1 MALDLGAADTTA
13 DDPSDAADLRT
24 TAGAGSRLTSRAVR
38 HLTPDRLRW
47 LLPLLVI
54 AFAACLRLAYLP
66 HPERIYFDETYYA
79 TNAAQLLDHG
89 VEAEPRVENDPAE
102 GVDPVFVVHPPI
114 GKWLIAAGIATFGDA
129 SLGWRFSSAVAGTLF
144 VAVTYFIALRLFRQ
158 RGVAALTAFLLSID
172 GLALTMSRISMLDIF
187 LALFVAL
194 GVWALLIDRDHRWA
208 LVSGLVRLSVAR
220 PEGPAHTDGSNA
232 DATGVA
238 APLAEPH
245 DPPGGDGHVGAARA
259 GGVGLRR
266 LPRMP
271 RTYVWLAGLAFGLAL
286 ATKWSAL
293 LAIATAGLYLLCS
306 DLAWRRALTG
316 RWWRQPWRL
325 AGLGVGALLV
335 VPAVVYVA
343 SYAAWFANYEHTRPG
358 DEACGAGGCDAG
370 VVDMAQGWVDEQQD
384 IFRFHRDLEVTHDYR
399 APAVWWPLTRRPVVY
414 YYEACLDG
422 RERRAACDVPPGTL
436 EEIVG
441 LGNPAVWWTALAVYP
456 FLLHA
461 AIRRR
466 DRVAATIAVFLL
478 GQYVP
483 WLGPSRPLFFFYALP
498 LVPFVVLT
506 LGWAATHLLPRR
518 GVRWVPIAAA
528 TAALAAFVWWAP
540 VWYGM
545 QISESAWR
553 MRMWFNSWI

>member
-1 MALDLGAADTTA
+1 MALDLGASDTTA
-13 DDPSDAADLRT
+13 DGTSDAADSRT
-24 TAGAGSRLTSRAVR
+24 TAGAVSRLAAGAER

-47 LLPLLVI
+47 LLPLVLI
-54 AFAACLRLAYLP
+54 TFAACVRFAYLP

-79 TNAAQLLDHG
+79 TNAAQLLDYG
-89 VEAEPRVENDPAE
+89 VEAEPRVENDPAQ
-102 GVDPVFVVHPPI
+102 GVDPVFVVHPPV
-114 GKWLIAAGIATFGDA
+114 GKWLIAAGIATFGDT

-144 VAVTYFIALRLFRQ
+144 VAVTYFIGLRLFRR

-172 GLALTMSRISMLDIF
+172 GLALTMSRISMLDMF

-208 LVSGLVRLSVAR
+208 LVTDLERLPVGPR
-220 PEGPAHTDGSNA
+220 PPVHADGSA
-232 DATGVA
+232 VDHDDAGT
-238 APLAEPH
+238 PLAAGEH
-245 DPPGGDGHVGAARA
+245 DRAHADGDMGVTGA
-259 GGVGLRR
+259 GGMGLQR

-271 RTYVWLAGLAFGLAL
+271 RTYVWLAGAAFGLAL

-325 AGLGVGALLV
+325 VGLGVGALLV
-335 VPAVVYVA
+335 VPAITYVV
-343 SYAAWFANYEHTRPG
+343 SYTSWFANYEHTRPG
-358 DEACGAGGCDAG
+358 VAECTDDSCDLSPAT
-370 VVDMAQGWVDEQQD
+370 VARGWFGEQQD
-384 IFRFHRDLEVTHDYR
+384 IYRFHRDLEVTHDYR
-399 APAVWWPLTRRPVVY
+399 ASAIWWPLTRRPVVY

-422 RERRAACDVPPGTL
+422 REAGAVCNVPPGTL

-441 LGNPAVWWTALAVYP
+441 LGNPAIWWTALAAYP
-456 FLLHA
+456 FLLYA

-478 GQYVP
+478 GQFLP

-498 LVPFVVLT
+498 MVPFIVLT
-506 LGWAATHLLPRR
+506 LGWAAVRLLPRR
-518 GVRWVPIAAA
+518 GVRWVPIGAASL
-528 TAALAAFVWWAP
+528 ALVAFVWWAP
-540 VWYGM
+540 VYYGM
-545 QISESAWR
+545 QVSEAAWR